1 MSKVIVISTSL
12 RAKSNSDILTDHCSA
27 AESQIRER
35 QTERIQRKMK
45 HISLERLWNKGRKIG
60 VILFVLVMLVS
71 VTACGQTETTKESPA
86 GSQETAPVTI
96 TASEDAET
104 VNAAGEVTTE
114 SEVSEKEIVQDNE
127 PEQEAD
133 TMILKI
139 NGEPVS
145 VEWEDNESVEALM
158 DLVSKEPLS
167 IRMSMYG
174 GFEQVGSIGMSLP
187 RNDVQ
192 TTTEAGDIVLYS
204 GDQIVIFYGSNSW
217 AYTRLGRITDKNVDE
232 LAKMLGKE
240 DVTISIDS
248 E

>member
-1 MSKVIVISTSL
+1 MSKVIVIS
-12 RAKSNSDILTDHCSA
+12 
-27 AESQIRER
+27 
-35 QTERIQRKMK
+35 RI
-45 HISLERLWNKGRKIG
+45 IG

-71 VTACGQTETTKESPA
+71 VTACGQTETTKESQA
-86 GSQETAPVTI
+86 GSQETEPVTI

-104 VNAAGEVTTE
+104 VNEAGEVTTE

-139 NGEPVS
+139 NGETVS

-174 GFEQVGSIGMSLP
+174 GFEQVGSIGTSLP

-204 GDQIVIFYGSNSW
+204 GNQIVVFYGSNSW
-217 AYTRLGRITDKNVDE
+217 AYTRLGKVTDITKAEMTE
-232 LAKMLGKE
+232 LLGNG
-240 DVTISIDS
+240 DVTITITFFISLKKS
-248 E
+248 

>member
-1 MSKVIVISTSL
+1 
-12 RAKSNSDILTDHCSA
+12 
-27 AESQIRER
+27 
-35 QTERIQRKMK
+35 MK
-45 HISLERLWNKGRKIG
+45 HISLEGLWNKGRKIG

-71 VTACGQTETTKESPA
+71 VTACGQTETKKESQA
-86 GSQETAPVTI
+86 GSQETEPVTL

-104 VNAAGEVTTE
+104 VNEAGEVTTE
-114 SEVSEKEIVQDNE
+114 SEAGETEIVQDNE

-133 TMILKI
+133 TMVLTI
-139 NGEPVS
+139 NGEVVS
-145 VEWEDNESVEALM
+145 VEWEDNESVKALM
-158 DLVSKEPLS
+158 ELVSKESLS

-174 GFEQVGSIGMSLP
+174 GLEQVGSIGTSLP

-204 GDQIVIFYGSNSW
+204 GNQIVVFYGSNSW
-217 AYTRLGRITDKNVDE
+217 AYTRLGRITDKNEDE

>member
-1 MSKVIVISTSL
+1 
-12 RAKSNSDILTDHCSA
+12 
-27 AESQIRER
+27 
-35 QTERIQRKMK
+35 MK
-45 HISLERLWNKGRKIG
+45 HISLEGLWNKGRKIG

-86 GSQETAPVTI
+86 ESQETEPVTI
-96 TASEDAET
+96 TASEDAEA
-104 VNAAGEVTTE
+104 VNEVGEVTTE
-114 SEVSEKEIVQDNE
+114 SEVGETEIVQDNE
-127 PEQEAD
+127 SEQESD
-133 TMILKI
+133 TMVMAI
-139 NGEPVS
+139 NGKKVS

-167 IRMSMYG
+167 IQMSMYG
-174 GFEQVGSIGMSLP
+174 GFEQVGSIGTSLP

-204 GDQIVIFYGSNSW
+204 GDQIVVFYGSNSW
-217 AYTRLGRITDKNVDE
+217 AYTRLGRITDKNEDE

>member
-1 MSKVIVISTSL
+1 
-12 RAKSNSDILTDHCSA
+12 
-27 AESQIRER
+27 
-35 QTERIQRKMK
+35 MK
-45 HISLERLWNKGRKIG
+45 HISLEGLWNKGRKIG
-60 VILFVLVMLVS
+60 VIFFVLVMLVS
-71 VTACGQTETTKESPA
+71 VTACGQTETTKESQA
-86 GSQETAPVTI
+86 GSQETEPVTI

-104 VNAAGEVTTE
+104 VNEAGEVMTE
-114 SEVSEKEIVQDNE
+114 SEVREKEIVQDNE

-133 TMILKI
+133 MMILKI
-139 NGEPVS
+139 NGETVS

-174 GFEQVGSIGMSLP
+174 GFEQVGSIGTSLP

-204 GDQIVIFYGSNSW
+204 GDQIVVFYGSNSW
-217 AYTRLGRITDKNVDE
+217 AYTRLGKVTDKSKKEMAD
-232 LAKMLGKE
+232 LLGNG
-240 DVTISIDS
+240 DVTITISV